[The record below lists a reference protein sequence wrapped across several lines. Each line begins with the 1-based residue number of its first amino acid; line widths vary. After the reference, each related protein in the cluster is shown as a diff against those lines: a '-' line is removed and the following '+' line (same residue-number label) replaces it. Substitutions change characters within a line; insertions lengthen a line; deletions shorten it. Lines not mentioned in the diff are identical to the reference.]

1 MSAIV
6 ERAGAGAGVDVDVAI
21 VGGGLAGLTAATFL
35 ARAGRTVVLYE
46 KSRELGGRARTSE
59 RDGFTLNF
67 GPHALYRGGAAAPIL
82 RELGVRWQG
91 KSPLQAGYG
100 FAEGRLQ
107 PLPTGLRSFLTTKL
121 LSAGAKRESIALLP
135 RLLWLDTQSLHGVTL
150 RRWLDRTIRHEEL
163 RQLVLM
169 LVRTTTYAA
178 DCDRLSAGA
187 ALVQTKLG
195 LVGNVDYIDGGWR
208 VLVDGLRDAAQAA
221 GVRIVADTRVVG
233 VNREVGSGA
242 VRGVRLDDGAV
253 IDAGAVIIAADPA
266 TAAGLLDG
274 AEQNALDDWA
284 ARLIPVEMACLDLGL
299 SALPDPTAN
308 LAFGIDR
315 PLYLSVHSAVAKLAP
330 TGGAVI
336 HVGKYLRADEPTAP
350 EADLRELEG
359 LLDLVQPGWRE
370 RVAARIFLPR
380 MIVTNALVTAEG
392 GGLAGRPGPAVPG
405 IPGLYVAGEWVGQIG
420 MLTDAALASAKLA
433 AETILATT
441 AIRSTGLVAI

>member
-1 MSAIV
+1 MSAVV
-6 ERAGAGAGVDVDVAI
+6 ERVGVEVAI

-59 RDGFTLNF
+59 RGGYTLNF

-82 RELGVRWQG
+82 RELGVRWHG
-91 KSPLQAGYG
+91 KPPLQAGYG

-135 RLLWLDTQSLHGVTL
+135 RLLRLDTQSLHGVTL

-233 VNREVGSGA
+233 V
-242 VRGVRLDDGAV
+242 LDDGAV
-253 IDAGAVIIAADPA
+253 IDAGAVIIAAAPA

-380 MIVTNALVTAEG
+380 MIVTNALVTAES

-405 IPGLYVAGEWVGQIG
+405 IPGLYVAGEWVGQAG

-441 AIRSTGLVAI
+441 AVRSTGLVAI